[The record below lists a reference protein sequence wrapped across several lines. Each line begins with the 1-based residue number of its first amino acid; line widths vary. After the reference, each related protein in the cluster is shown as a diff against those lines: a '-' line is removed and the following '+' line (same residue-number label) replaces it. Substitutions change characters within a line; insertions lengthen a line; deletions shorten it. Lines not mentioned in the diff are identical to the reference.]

1 MISVGDAAYETC
13 RDLGLTTMFANPGST
28 EIPFLC
34 RSDSGIRFVLA
45 LHEGSVVG
53 AATGFALATG
63 DPSLAVLHTA
73 AGYGNAVGALA
84 TARVNRA
91 PLVVIVG
98 QQDRR
103 HLPLRPFLAGDLDGL
118 AGSYPVWRCQPAL
131 ATDVPGSIEQ
141 AWHEAKTRRGP
152 AVVVVPMDDW
162 DAEAKPGSRV
172 AARRIVDASAADPRA
187 IEDLAA
193 LIETSA
199 SPAIVAGAAADSEE
213 AWQATVSL
221 AERLQAPVW
230 QEAFGA
236 RAGFPQ
242 DHRLFAGH
250 LPSSRGRLRCSL
262 RQHDLIV
269 VIGAPAFRQ
278 YPYESGQLVA
288 EGVRVAMVVDDPEV
302 AHHSPADLAII
313 GPIPAVISRL
323 ANLVTVRRP
332 RQNQAESD
340 ALAMLEGSPAATGST
355 HVLRPS
361 DVFRGLARRVDEDCV
376 VVEECPSS
384 RPDLHR
390 ILPARR
396 PLGFVSAAMGGLGFA
411 MPAAVGIRMGLPER
425 QVVAVTGDGSALY
438 GIQAVWTAV
447 HYKVAVVFVVL
458 SNGRYAIMDHLA
470 TRRGMPGPWPSFSEI
485 NIAQIARGFGCST
498 RRVEGH
504 RELEDALDEAV
515 SHWTRAD
522 EPLLIDAVVGDGSE
536 FTP

>member
-1 MISVGDAAYETC
+1 MISVADAAYETC
-13 RDLGLTTMFANPGST
+13 GALGLTTMFANPGST
-28 EIPFLC
+28 EIPLLC
-34 RSDSGIRFVLA
+34 RPDSGIRFVLA

-63 DPSLAVLHTA
+63 DPSLVVLHTT

-91 PLVVIVG
+91 PLVVVVG

-131 ATDVPGSIEQ
+131 ATDVPGAIEQ

-162 DAEAKPGSRV
+162 DADAKPGSQV
-172 AARRIVDASAADPRA
+172 AARHIVGASAADPRA
-187 IEDLAA
+187 IEDLADLVEA
-193 LIETSA
+193 SA
-199 SPAIVAGAAADSEE
+199 STAIVVGADADSEE
-213 AWQATVSL
+213 AWQAIVSL

-242 DHRLFAGH
+242 DHQLFAGH
-250 LPSSRGRLRCSL
+250 LPSGRERLRSSL
-262 RQHDLIV
+262 RQYDLIV

-278 YPYESGQLVA
+278 YPYESGPLVA
-288 EGVRVAMVVDDPEV
+288 EGVRVAMVVDDPDL

-313 GPIPAVISRL
+313 GPIPAVCSRL
-323 ANLVTVRRP
+323 ADRVTVRGPRP
-332 RQNQAESD
+332 IRAGSD
-340 ALAMLEGSPAATGST
+340 ARATPEGNDATTEST
-355 HVLRPS
+355 DVLRPS
-361 DVFRGLARRVDEDCV
+361 DVLRGLARRVDKDCV

-411 MPAAVGIRMGLPER
+411 MPAAVGIRIGLPDR

-470 TRRGMPGPWPSFSEI
+470 RKRGIPGPWPAFSEI
-485 NIAQIARGFGCST
+485 NVARIAQGFGCRT

-504 RELEDALDEAV
+504 RQLEEALDEAL
-515 SHWTRAD
+515 SRRTRTD
-522 EPLLIDAVVGDGSE
+522 EPFLVDAVVHDDSE

>member
-1 MISVGDAAYETC
+1 MISVGDATYETC
-13 RDLGLTTMFANPGST
+13 RNLGLTTMFANPGST

-34 RSDSGIRFVLA
+34 RPDSGIRFVLA

-63 DPSLAVLHTA
+63 DPSLVVLHTT

-103 HLPLRPFLAGDLDGL
+103 HLALRPFLAGDLDGL

-131 ATDVPGSIEQ
+131 ATDVPGAIEQ
-141 AWHEAKTRRGP
+141 AWHEAKSRHGP

-172 AARRIVDASAADPRA
+172 AARRIVDASGADPGA
-187 IEDLAA
+187 IDDLAA
-193 LIETSA
+193 LVEAST
-199 SPAIVAGAAADSEE
+199 SPAIVTGADADSEKAWE
-213 AWQATVSL
+213 AIVSL
-221 AERLQAPVW
+221 AERLHAPVW

-242 DHRLFAGH
+242 NHQLFAGH
-250 LPSSRGRLRCSL
+250 LPSGRERLRCSL
-262 RQHDLIV
+262 RQHDLIL

-278 YPYESGQLVA
+278 YPYESGPLVA
-288 EGVRVAMVVDDPEV
+288 DGVRVAMIVDDPDL
-302 AHHSPADLAII
+302 AHHSPADLAIV
-313 GPIPAVISRL
+313 GPIPAVCRRL
-323 ANLVTVRRP
+323 ADLVTMRAARSSQVGT
-332 RQNQAESD
+332 D
-340 ALAMLEGSPAATGST
+340 ALATPEGNAAATEPT
-355 HVLRPS
+355 DVLRPS
-361 DVFRGLARRVDEDCV
+361 DVLRGIARRVAEDCV

-411 MPAAVGIRMGLPER
+411 MPAAVGIRMGLPDR

-438 GIQAVWTAV
+438 GIQAIWTAV
-447 HYKVAVVFVVL
+447 HYKVAVIFVVL

-470 TRRGMPGPWPSFSEI
+470 TRRGIPGPWPAFSEI
-485 NIAQIARGFGCST
+485 SVAQIAGGFGCST
-498 RRVEGH
+498 RRVEGQH
-504 RELEDALDEAV
+504 QLQDALDEAMNRQ
-515 SHWTRAD
+515 TRPD
-522 EPLLIDAVVGDGSE
+522 EPFLIDAVVRDDSE